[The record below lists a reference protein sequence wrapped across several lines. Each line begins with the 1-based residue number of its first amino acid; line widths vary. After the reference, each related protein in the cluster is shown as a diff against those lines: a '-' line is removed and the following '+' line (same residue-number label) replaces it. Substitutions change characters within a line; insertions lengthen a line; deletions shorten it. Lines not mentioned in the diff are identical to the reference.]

1 MNIKVNIHK
10 NQKNFDILE
19 NNEVVIKA
27 LRPKWYSQQITFF
40 LNNRTYEIKKKSF
53 WGSSYN
59 ITTVSYTHLTLPT
72 IYSV

>member
-27 LRPKWYSQQITFF
+27 LRPKWYSQQIRFF

-59 ITTVSYTHLTLPT
+59 LSLIH
-72 IYSV
+72 I